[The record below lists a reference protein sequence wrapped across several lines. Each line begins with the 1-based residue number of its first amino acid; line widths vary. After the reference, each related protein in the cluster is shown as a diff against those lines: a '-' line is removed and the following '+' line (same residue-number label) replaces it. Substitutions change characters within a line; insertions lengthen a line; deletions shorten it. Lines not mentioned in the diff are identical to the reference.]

1 MDFRKIEWIFFLV
14 FIGLNI
20 FLFSI
25 YWNNQHEQSLVTN
38 SNQREDIIHRL
49 ENDDIEVKGQVSD
62 KQQEGYYLSAEQDT
76 FDSLLNEGANPTI
89 KGNWSIS
96 DKVLTNSYPNADTE
110 FDLKKS
116 TSSFN
121 RLMKNKEFIM
131 DGEEYTYMPDISK
144 KDDEL
149 GKIIGA
155 QSYEG
160 IPFIDETSRVTLD
173 IVKSD
178 DDQERV
184 SKYTQTRLKEIEPL
198 REKMTLYSEKEILN
212 TLYINNNI
220 PSKSTITNIYLGYF
234 RTLEVREKNVYVPV
248 WFVKIKT
255 SDKTTQ
261 IEKVNALNNQV
272 ITNNLVSKVEN
283 P

>member
-1 MDFRKIEWIFFLV
+1 LDFRKIEWIFFLV

-38 SNQREDIIHRL
+38 SNQREDILHRL
-49 ENDDIEVKGQVSD
+49 ENDDIKVSEKVTD
-62 KQQEGYYLSAEQDT
+62 EHKEGYYLSAEQDS
-76 FDSLLNEGANPTI
+76 FDSLVNDDSN
-89 KGNWSIS
+89 SIVGIWGVS
-96 DKVLTNSYPNADTE
+96 DKVLNSTPTGEAE
-110 FDLKKS
+110 FDLKKANN
-116 TSSFN
+116 SFKH
-121 RLMKNKEFIM
+121 LMNDKEFIVN
-131 DGEEYTYMPDISK
+131 GEEYTYLPDISK
-144 KDDEL
+144 KDDDL
-149 GKIIGA
+149 GKIVGA
-155 QSYEG
+155 QTFEG

-173 IVKSD
+173 IIKD
-178 DDQERV
+178 EDQERV
-184 SKYTQTRLKEIEPL
+184 SKYTQTHLKEIEPL

-272 ITNNLVSKVEN
+272 ITNNLVPKVEN

>member
-38 SNQREDIIHRL
+38 SNQREDILQRL
-49 ENDDIEVKGQVSD
+49 ENDDISVTDEVTDDHK
-62 KQQEGYYLSAEQDT
+62 EGYYLSAEQDT
-76 FDSLLNEGANPTI
+76 FESLVNGGAGSTI
-89 KGNWSIS
+89 SGIWDIS
-96 DKVLTNSYPNADTE
+96 DKVLSSTPTGDTD
-110 FDLKKS
+110 FDLKKA
-116 TSSFN
+116 TSSFR
-121 RLMKNKEFIM
+121 RLMKDKQFIV
-131 DGEEYTYMPDISK
+131 DGEEYTYLPDISK
-144 KDDEL
+144 KDNEL
-149 GKIIGA
+149 GKIVGA
-155 QSYEG
+155 QTYEG

-173 IVKSD
+173 IVKN
-178 DDQERV
+178 DDQEQV
-184 SKYTQTRLKEIEPL
+184 SKYNQTRLKEIEPL

-248 WFVKIKT
+248 WFVRIKT

-272 ITNNLVSKVEN
+272 ITNNLVPKVEN

>member
-38 SNQREDIIHRL
+38 SNQREDILQRL
-49 ENDDIEVKGQVSD
+49 ENDDISVTDEVTDDHK
-62 KQQEGYYLSAEQDT
+62 EGYYLSAEQDT
-76 FDSLLNEGANPTI
+76 FESLVNGDAGSTI
-89 KGNWSIS
+89 SGIWDIS
-96 DKVLTNSYPNADTE
+96 DKVLSSTPTGDTD
-110 FDLKKS
+110 FDLKKA
-116 TSSFN
+116 TSSFR
-121 RLMKNKEFIM
+121 RLMKDKQFIV
-131 DGEEYTYMPDISK
+131 DGEEYAYLPDISK
-144 KDDEL
+144 KDNEL
-149 GKIIGA
+149 GKIVGA
-155 QSYEG
+155 QTYEG

-173 IVKSD
+173 IVKN
-178 DDQERV
+178 DDQEQV

-248 WFVKIKT
+248 WFVRIKT

-272 ITNNLVSKVEN
+272 ITNNLVPKVEN